1 MITPSFMK
9 ELNLV
14 RTIVRDSNINRC
26 IQNHSND
33 SRVSKTDVKS
43 LVANIYWMVAF
54 KIHVSHASLFEETPN
69 RHCVK
74 SIQMRRNF

>member
-1 MITPSFMK
+1 MK

-14 RTIVRDSNINRC
+14 RTIARDSNINRC

-43 LVANIYWMVAF
+43 FSSQYVLDG
-54 KIHVSHASLFEETPN
+54 
-69 RHCVK
+69 
-74 SIQMRRNF
+74 SIQNTRISCIII

>member
-1 MITPSFMK
+1 MK

-43 LVANIYWMVAF
+43 FSSQYVLDG
-54 KIHVSHASLFEETPN
+54 
-69 RHCVK
+69 
-74 SIQMRRNF
+74 SIQNTRISCIII